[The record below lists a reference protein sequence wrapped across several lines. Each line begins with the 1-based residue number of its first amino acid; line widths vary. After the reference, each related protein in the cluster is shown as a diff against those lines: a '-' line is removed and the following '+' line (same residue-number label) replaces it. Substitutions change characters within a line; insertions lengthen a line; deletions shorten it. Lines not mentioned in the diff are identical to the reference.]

1 MKDLFITLGYK
12 QLINKATHIT
22 EQSEIFIDVIL
33 TNSPETVGKLDT
45 ILSSDSDRDIIAI
58 IRKKLASRYYPN
70 VIYSRNYKNYDANK
84 IRTGLKTTNW
94 QAVNQFH
101 DSNIYWKLVKHI
113 LTRSIIRHVPI
124 TKKTVKGKLILWLT
138 KEIKKQMCDGL

>member
-1 MKDLFITLGYK
+1 MKDLFITHGYK

-101 DSNIYWKLVKHI
+101 DSNICWKLVKHI

-138 KEIKKQMCDGL
+138 KEIKKQMCDGP